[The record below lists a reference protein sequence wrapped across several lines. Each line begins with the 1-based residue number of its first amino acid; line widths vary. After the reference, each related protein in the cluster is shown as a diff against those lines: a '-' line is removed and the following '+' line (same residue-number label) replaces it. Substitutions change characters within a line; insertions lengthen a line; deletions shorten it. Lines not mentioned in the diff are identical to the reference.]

1 MQYPLDLRFKI
12 VAISP
17 QVEVTD
23 ASGALVMYVKQ
34 TAFKLREAVTV
45 FADREMTRPL
55 YTLQADRTFDFRATY
70 HIHDAEGRPFGAIRR
85 EGMRSLWRSR
95 YEVADAAGAVAFRIQ
110 EDNPWMKVGDALFS
124 DIPVLGLF
132 AGYVFHPSYTLSYA
146 DGTEAL
152 RLTKLAAMFE
162 GRFKL
167 EELADVPPAGEV
179 LGVLAVLMMV
189 LLERARG

>member
-1 MQYPLDLRFKI
+1 MQYPLDLRFKLVSI
-12 VAISP
+12 NP

-34 TAFKLREAVTV
+34 KAFKLREAVTV
-45 FADREMTRPL
+45 FADREMARPL
-55 YTLQADRTFDFRATY
+55 FTLRADRVIDFRATY
-70 HIHDAEGRPFGAIRR
+70 HIADAEGRPFGTIRR
-85 EGMRSLWRSR
+85 EGVRSLWRSR

-110 EDNPWMKVGDALFS
+110 EDNPWVKVGDAIFG
-124 DIPVLGLF
+124 GLPFVGMF
-132 AGYVFHPSYTLSYA
+132 AGYVFHPTYTLSYG
-146 DGTEAL
+146 DGRPAL

-167 EELADVPPAGEV
+167 EELADVPPRGEV
-179 LGVLAVLMMV
+179 LGVLAVLMML